1 MTDVKL
7 NVDAGLP
14 RGMNKGL
21 RWKRLYGG
29 CASTRL
35 GKSWS
40 SELGINV
47 KRELCDRRAS

>member
-14 RGMNKGL
+14 RGMT
-21 RWKRLYGG
+21 RTFRSKRLNGG

-35 GKSWS
+35 GKIWS
-40 SELGINV
+40 SELGANV
-47 KRELCDRRAS
+47 KRELCDRRES